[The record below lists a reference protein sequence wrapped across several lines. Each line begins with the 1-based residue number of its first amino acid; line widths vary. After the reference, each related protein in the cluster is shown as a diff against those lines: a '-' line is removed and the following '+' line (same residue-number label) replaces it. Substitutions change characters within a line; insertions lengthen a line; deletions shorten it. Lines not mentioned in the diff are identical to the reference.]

1 MAANLSNPFPGMN
14 PWLESWW
21 GDVHHSLIQYSRDQ
35 LAERLPSDLFAQIE
49 ETKYVLSP
57 DQERAVYRPDVVL
70 WEDRNKKIASTEVGA
85 AGEGAVAVAV
95 PVRYDLMSDPVTIGH
110 IEIRPARQG
119 GPLVTVIE
127 VMSPANKL
135 QGKRREEYLQKRELY
150 YQSEVNVVE
159 LDLLRAGS
167 TPLQLPSYV
176 FDERPELETPY
187 RCCIRRAWSRRPQME
202 YYPLPL
208 RQRLSRIRIPLRKT
222 DPDVIL
228 DLQAPVDEAYLKGR
242 YAGHIDYS
250 KPPVPPLSPDDA
262 AWAAEVVKQRTSPEA
277 AR

>member
-95 PVRYDLMSDPVTIGH
+95 PVRYD
-110 IEIRPARQG
+110 
-119 GPLVTVIE
+119 
-127 VMSPANKL
+127 
-135 QGKRREEYLQKRELY
+135 
-150 YQSEVNVVE
+150 
-159 LDLLRAGS
+159 
-167 TPLQLPSYV
+167 
-176 FDERPELETPY
+176 
-187 RCCIRRAWSRRPQME
+187 
-202 YYPLPL
+202 
-208 RQRLSRIRIPLRKT
+208 
-222 DPDVIL
+222 
-228 DLQAPVDEAYLKGR
+228 
-242 YAGHIDYS
+242 
-250 KPPVPPLSPDDA
+250 
-262 AWAAEVVKQRTSPEA
+262 
-277 AR
+277 